1 MTDIALNVLLPE
13 TVDRQWAEIRAL
25 LEPGIEHGR
34 GEFDVDDILTM
45 VKDKKAFIAAMTQ
58 DGKITLAVCFEILEY
73 PKKCVLYVIDMGGTG
88 FDVIMKICWGHLTD
102 LAQIVGASAI
112 RGAVRPSMERYCRR
126 VVPEAGKIYTILER
140 GV

>member
-1 MTDIALNVLLPE
+1 MSGIALNVLLPE
-13 TVDRQWAEIRAL
+13 TVERQWDELRVL
-25 LEPGIEHGR
+25 LEPGVEHAR

-45 VKDKKAFIAAMTQ
+45 VKDKKAFIAAMVQNEKTS
-58 DGKITLAVCFEILEY
+58 LAVCFEVLEY
-73 PKKCVLYVIDMGGTG
+73 PKKCVLHVLAMGGTG
-88 FDVIMKICWGHLTD
+88 FDVIIKVCWEHLAE
-102 LAQIVGASAI
+102 LAQLVGASAI

>member
-1 MTDIALNVLLPE
+1 MSGIALNVLLPE
-13 TVDRQWAEIRAL
+13 TVERQWDELRAL
-25 LEPGIEHGR
+25 LEPGIEHSS

-45 VKDKKAFIAAMTQ
+45 VKDKKAFIAAMSQ
-58 DGKITLAVCFEILEY
+58 NGKINLAVCFEILEY
-73 PKKCVLYVIDMGGTG
+73 PKKCVLYVLAMGGTG
-88 FDVIMKICWGHLTD
+88 FDVIIKICWEHLAE
-102 LAQIVGASAI
+102 LAQLVGASAI